1 MADTAETHDDTAAG
15 DANNEPDQSDND
27 VQTNATT
34 TLSKNQLKKQRKND
48 MRQLAKQTRKLE
60 SKKRKAGVLET
71 ETDIS
76 TGAPV
81 EVKPPQYIV
90 NEKSRNERK
99 LKDAEENAARCA
111 RNFSIIIDCAWE
123 DKHTESTLKS
133 LTQQIMFC
141 YGINRKHECPA
152 PLYLTGVG
160 PRVTANLSKSNF
172 KNWVGV
178 TITSDDY
185 INNPDFSLD
194 ATEGGKQKQL
204 VYLTS
209 DAEETL
215 ETLDPS
221 CAYIIGGIVDRNK
234 HKFATFTKAKT
245 QNVRTAKLPIKE
257 NFALAATHILTV
269 NHVYEILLNYAKYK
283 CWVRAIKEVM
293 PNRKCPVE
301 REDGTGA
308 AAGAVDEE
316 GEQECRKDGA
326 EVQPGAGGSADDGAN
341 TANTADTATL

>member
-1 MADTAETHDDTAAG
+1 MADATDVQVDATAEAFSEDQG
-15 DANNEPDQSDND
+15 QSDNED
-27 VQTNATT
+27 LPAPTT
-34 TLSKNQLKKQRKND
+34 AKLSKNQLKKQRKNEI
-48 MRQLAKQTRKLE
+48 RLLAKQTRKME
-60 SKKRKAGVLET
+60 SKKRKAGDLEISGDADA
-71 ETDIS
+71 DI
-76 TGAPV
+76 PV
-81 EVKPPQYIV
+81 QVKPPQYIV

-99 LKDAEENAARCA
+99 LKEAEENAARCA
-111 RNFSIIIDCAWE
+111 QNFSIIIDCAWE
-123 DKHTESTLKS
+123 DKHTDSTLKS

-141 YGINRKHECPA
+141 YGINRKHERPA

-178 TITSDDY
+178 TITAEDY
-185 INNPDFSLD
+185 ISNPNFSLS
-194 ATEGGKQKQL
+194 AVEGGAQKQL

-234 HKFATFTKAKT
+234 HKFATFTKAKA

-301 REDGTGA
+301 REDGA
-308 AAGAVDEE
+308 AEAGAVEEE
-316 GEQECRKDGA
+316 GAEESDAVTAVGSDAVAEAAQESL
-326 EVQPGAGGSADDGAN
+326 EV
-341 TANTADTATL
+341 